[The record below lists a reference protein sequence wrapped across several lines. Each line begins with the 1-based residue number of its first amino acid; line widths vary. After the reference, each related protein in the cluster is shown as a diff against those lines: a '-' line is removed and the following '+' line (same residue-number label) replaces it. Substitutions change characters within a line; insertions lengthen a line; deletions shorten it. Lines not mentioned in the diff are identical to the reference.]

1 MFFGV
6 IFPFAGRIDQEGD
19 REQSLEELQD
29 TEAPKSYVF
38 GGKTVLGKYFKTNL
52 AIE

>member
-6 IFPFAGRIDQEGD
+6 IFPFAGRIDQERD
-19 REQSLEELQD
+19 RGQSLEELQD

-38 GGKTVLGKYFKTNL
+38 GGKNVLGKYFIK
-52 AIE
+52 IY